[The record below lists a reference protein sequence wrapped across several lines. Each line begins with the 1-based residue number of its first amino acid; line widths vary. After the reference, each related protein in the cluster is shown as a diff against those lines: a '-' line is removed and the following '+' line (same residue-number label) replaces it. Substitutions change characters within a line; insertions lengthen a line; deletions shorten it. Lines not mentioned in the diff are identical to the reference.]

1 MHFKFNFL
9 VFNLTM
15 KFAQRVSCKLM
26 LTLYSSAISIG
37 FHKASNLI
45 FVLFNLTIKLAQ
57 KASIHAVAFFD
68 VLFSNNRG
76 KKKQNKNIVMFFS
89 YLLNNIPNIFVVW
102 AKQHAGRQKKNLWKQ
117 TKQNY
122 EEAKTHILY
131 LNFFFRSS
139 LQTSPTSLSL
149 FLSSFIYLLTLLW
162 GFLPQDLSFLRF
174 PSILKYIY
182 MTRQKHTSCTWT
194 SSFAVR
200 PKLPQLHYFSFFL
213 LFFLPQDI
221 YYFCRF
227 LQFWN
232 SLFNSKS
239 RTFVNISWDKFVTV
253 FGDKSLFVFSGDGV
267 SFKALDL

>member
-1 MHFKFNFL
+1 
-9 VFNLTM
+9 
-15 KFAQRVSCKLM
+15 M

-68 VLFSNNRG
+68 VLFSNNRE
-76 KKKQNKNIVMFFS
+76 KTKQNKNIVMFFS

-162 GFLPQDLSFLRF
+162 EFFYGFLQFWSTYIWQGKNTHLVPELRLSQFVPNFPNFTIFLSF
-174 PSILKYIY
+174 YY
-182 MTRQKHTSCTWT
+182 
-194 SSFAVR
+194 
-200 PKLPQLHYFSFFL
+200 
-213 LFFLPQDI
+213 FFLPQDI